1 MSDADADREVEKS
14 RAVRVLIAIASVFL
28 AATVAL
34 TFAQVVLRFVFSD
47 PRAWVEEVG
56 RYLFVW
62 VTFIGAAVALAH
74 DAHIRVDVFVQRLG
88 PRDIRATDILRRVV
102 DLVCLCFIIY
112 SGVIVVWRNRYS
124 EFYTID
130 GAPQVV
136 FYLAVPVGAVLMV
149 LFLLRGLRRPPGA

>member
-1 MSDADADREVEKS
+1 MSDADADRKVEKS
-14 RAVRVLIAIASVFL
+14 RAVRVLIVIASVFL

-74 DAHIRVDVFVQRLG
+74 DAHIRVDAFVQRLG
-88 PRDIRATDILRRVV
+88 PRGIRATDILRHAV
-102 DLVCLCFIIY
+102 DAICLCFIIY
-112 SGVIVVWRNRYS
+112 SGVLVVWRNRNS

-136 FYLAVPVGAVLMV
+136 FYLAVPVGAVLML
-149 LFLLRGLRRPPGA
+149 LFLLRGLRRPPRA

>member
-1 MSDADADREVEKS
+1 MSEDPFERPPEKS
-14 RAVRVLIAIASVFL
+14 PAVRVLIVIASVFL

-62 VTFIGAAVALAH
+62 ITFLGAAVAVAH
-74 DAHIRVDVFVQRLG
+74 DAHIRVDAFVQRLG
-88 PRDIRATDILRRVV
+88 PGGQRATDILRRLV
-102 DLVCLCFIIY
+102 DLVCLAFITW
-112 SGVIVVWRNRYS
+112 SGVLVVWRNRNS
-124 EFYTID
+124 EFYTIE

-136 FYLAVPVGAVLMV
+136 FYLAVPVGSVLMI
-149 LFLLRGLRRPPGA
+149 LFLLRGLRRPPGT

>member
-1 MSDADADREVEKS
+1 MSEDPFERPPEKS
-14 RAVRVLIAIASVFL
+14 PAVRVLILIASVFL

-62 VTFIGAAVALAH
+62 ITFLGAAVAVAH
-74 DAHIRVDVFVQRLG
+74 DAHIRVDAFVQRLG
-88 PRDIRATDILRRVV
+88 PGGQRATDALRRLV
-102 DLVCLCFIIY
+102 DLVCLAFITW
-112 SGVIVVWRNRYS
+112 SGVLVVWRNRTS

-136 FYLAVPVGAVLMV
+136 FYLAVPVGSVLMI
-149 LFLLRGLRRPPGA
+149 LFLLRGLRRPAGT